1 MRLPDKKRPGNPVLA
16 SDWNL
21 LLDAIAARTPRPSP
35 GLELV
40 QASGGF
46 AYRMRRVAAGD
57 SGSAPTACRAF
68 YATEVREVSDV
79 PHLFLVTGQVMG
91 GEGNLTPEID
101 LGAIDED
108 NPPDD
113 GFVWL
118 EISGEGEVVDDV
130 LLPGFEVQDAEVGSG
145 AEMPSNTVPTANSP
159 SGTVHVLL
167 GEWHDGEFR
176 PVRCG
181 NIQVGFCP
189 PSSFQIQRP

>member
-40 QASGGF
+40 QSSGGF
-46 AYRMRRVAAGD
+46 AYRMRPAAGG
-57 SGSAPTACRAF
+57 SGAGATTCRAF
-68 YATEVREVSDV
+68 FATEVRNVGEV

-101 LGAIDED
+101 LGAVDDPPED
-108 NPPDD
+108 DR
-113 GFVWL
+113 FVWL
-118 EISGEGEVVDDV
+118 AISGEGVVEDGV

-145 AEMPSNTVPTANSP
+145 AEMPSNTLPTASSP